1 LRLDDYTIPKYLQ
14 LQINHLPVYRPDGR
28 RLGVV
33 FEDLTVTGVAAEE
46 NTVTDFAQV
55 LENIVTLPYQAVRLF
70 AGRRQGNVRNLIQN
84 VSGLVRPGETLLVLG
99 TPGAG
104 CSTTL
109 RAIASDIES
118 FVSVHG
124 QVEYSTISSKEARK
138 YYKSEIVYNNEE
150 DNHFPKLSVGN
161 TIDYALELRKPVKDE
176 QTRKDFKDSMRSKLL
191 EIFGISHT
199 IKTIVG
205 NSFVRGVSGGE
216 RKRVS
221 LAEVLTTNPAVACFD
236 NPSRGLDSSSA
247 LAFCRLLKD
256 MSRQTGMA
264 NIVTMYQAA
273 ESIYEQCFDRVLVL
287 YKGQMIFSGKT
298 GDARNHF
305 INLGYHCGPRQTT
318 PDFLTAVTSKTERTV
333 RDDHVGPVPESPDEF
348 AQAFR
353 HSVFYRE
360 LQDEIAA
367 YRSEHASNPTYV
379 NNFKAEVQ
387 RVRSSGVS
395 KTAAESHS
403 MPQQIVTSVK
413 RHYQLTW
420 GDRNTL
426 YTLLFLNALNAV
438 ITGSAFYMA
447 PKTATGSYERG
458 GAIFFSLIYFF
469 LNALAETPA
478 TVLSRSILVKQRKL
492 GLSHPSAYVIG
503 QTIADFP
510 ISLFQALVFSGCY
523 YFMLGLGKTA
533 SQFFIF
539 SLIVWVHYGA
549 TSALFRMIGA
559 LAPNL
564 NIALLV
570 AGAAIPPCLT
580 YAGFAPPWPTL
591 HRWGSWIRRISPTPW
606 ALEALMGNEFYDITL
621 SCTDTQMA
629 PSGPGYDNL
638 AHQGCTLPGSVKG
651 SPDVPGS
658 TYLSIIYDMSR
669 SNLWRNFGIVV
680 VMWFIYT
687 VVAAVGLAYTA
698 REKGGASG
706 HVFKRG
712 AQTETLPKAA
722 NSSDMGI
729 ENHDIEKQPNRNAH
743 DVSLAPISSR
753 SSATRVEDNAS
764 DYDKE
769 DLAGSPFTFENVNYY
784 VNVSGG
790 EKQLLQ
796 NVTAY
801 ARPGQLTALMGASG
815 AGKTTLLDTISQ
827 RKSEGRVEGTMRL
840 DGQPLDAAFGR
851 CCGFAMQQDVHE
863 PFSTV
868 REALQFSAELR
879 RPADVSHAEKMEYCE
894 YIIKLLELGPIAD
907 ALIGTPG
914 EGGLGVEE
922 RKRVTIAVE
931 LACKPSNLLFL
942 DEPTS
947 GLDSQAAYSIMYFLQ
962 KVAREGIP
970 IIATIHQPS
979 GVLFEMFDHVLLLA
993 PGGRTIYFGETG
1005 INSSK
1010 VVEYFD
1016 RYGAHMNASENPA
1029 EFIISTVSGTE
1040 NSAAWHANWLNSPE
1054 ITRVEQTIRSINEKA
1069 SAAAVH
1075 TSTGSGQFAMP
1086 LWPQIKAVTKRH
1098 WISVWRDGSYNFS
1111 RFFKFLW
1118 CELFNAFTYFMIKSD
1133 VQGMQNNV
1141 LAMLIIIQIIPAVAP
1156 DLQSMWFS
1164 KWAIFEA
1171 RERNGIYSWKALTTA
1186 LLTVEVPYM
1195 LIGFT
1200 IIYFCMY
1207 WTIGYA
1213 NETTVA
1219 GYEYLQF
1226 LTLSLFTMTW
1236 NFLLATLFDN
1246 MQTCGLASAL
1256 FWNILMIFN
1265 GTLIPHASLNS
1276 FYRNW
1281 LFWLDPFR
1289 WFMGGSAENLL
1300 HPVKVHCSATDIAV
1314 FDPPSGQTCA
1324 QYTADFL
1331 ARATGY
1337 LVNPDATG
1345 DCGYCP
1351 YSAGSEYAQTM
1362 DFSYRQRWR
1371 DWGVFVVFS
1380 LVTNVGLIYF
1390 VTWFTRVRGR
1400 QLRSL

>member
-1 LRLDDYTIPKYLQ
+1 MAEKE
-14 LQINHLPVYRPDGR
+14 INGLPVYRPDGR

-33 FEDLTVTGVAAEE
+33 FENITVTGVAAEE

-55 LENIVTLPYQAVRLF
+55 LENIITLPYQAVKLF
-70 AGRRQGNVRNLIQN
+70 AGNRRKNVRNLIQD
-84 VSGLVRPGETLLVLG
+84 VSGVVNPGETLLVLG

-109 RAIASDIES
+109 RAIASDIEA
-118 FVSVHG
+118 FVG
-124 QVEYSTISSKEARK
+124 VEGEVQYSTISSAEARK
-138 YYKSEIVYNNEE
+138 LYKSEIVYNNEE

-161 TIDYALELRKPVKDE
+161 TIDYALELRKPAKDE
-176 QTRKDFKDSMRSKLL
+176 TSKADFKDNMRTKLL
-191 EIFGISHT
+191 EKFGISHT

-264 NIVTMYQAA
+264 NIVTMYQTA
-273 ESIYEQCFDRVLVL
+273 ESIYQECFDRVLVL
-287 YKGQMIFSGKT
+287 YKGRMIFSGKT
-298 GDARNHF
+298 GDARQYF
-305 INLGYHCGPRQTT
+305 IDIGYHCEARQTT
-318 PDFLTAVTSKTERTV
+318 PDFLTAVTSVTERTV
-333 RDDHVGPVPESPDEF
+333 RSDHVGPVPSTPDEF
-348 AQAFR
+348 AEAFR
-353 HSVFYRE
+353 NSRFYYE
-360 LQDEIAA
+360 LQGDIAA
-367 YRSEHASNPTYV
+367 YRSEHASTPAYV
-379 NNFKAEVQ
+379 NDFKAEVQ
-387 RVRSSGVS
+387 RVRASGVS
-395 KTAAESHS
+395 KSAAEPHS
-403 MPQQIVTSVK
+403 LPQQIVTGIK

-420 GDRNTL
+420 GDRKTL
-426 YTLLFLNALNAV
+426 YTLLLLNAVNAV

-478 TVLSRSILVKQRKL
+478 TVLSRSIVVKQRKL
-492 GLSHPSAYVIG
+492 GLSHPSAYVLS
-503 QTIADFP
+503 QTIADLP
-510 ISLFQALVFSGCY
+510 ISLFQALVFSCCY

-564 NIALLV
+564 NLALLM

-580 YAGFAPPWPTL
+580 YSGFAPPWPTL
-591 HRWGSWIRRISPTPW
+591 HAWGSWIRRISPSPW

-621 SCTDTQMA
+621 SCTDAQMV

-638 AHQGCTLPGSVKG
+638 AYQGCTLPGSVKG

-658 TYLSIIYDMSR
+658 TYLSLTYDMSR
-669 SNLWRNFGIVV
+669 THLWRNFGIIIA
-680 VMWFIYT
+680 MWFIYT

-698 REKGGASG
+698 REQGGASG

-712 AQTETLPKAA
+712 AQTESMPTTA
-722 NSSDMGI
+722 NSSGMTLGEQDL
-729 ENHDIEKQPNRNAH
+729 EKQPSRTAH
-743 DVSLAPISSR
+743 DLGTDPVSSS
-753 SSATRVEDNAS
+753 SSSTNFDDNVSEHAKTDTS
-764 DYDKE
+764 
-769 DLAGSPFTFENVNYY
+769 GSSFTFENVSYF
-784 VNVSGG
+784 VNVAGA

-827 RKSEGRVEGTMRL
+827 RKSEGRVEGAMRL
-840 DGQPLDAAFGR
+840 NGQPLDATFGR
-851 CCGFAMQQDVHE
+851 FCGFAMQQDVHE

-879 RPADVSHAEKMEYCE
+879 QPANVPYEEKMQYCE
-894 YIIKLLELGPIAD
+894 YIIALLELGPIAD

-931 LACKPSNLLFL
+931 LAAKPPYLLFL

-947 GLDSQAAYSIMYFLQ
+947 GLDSQAAYSVVYFLQ
-962 KVAREGIP
+962 KIAREGIP
-970 IIATIHQPS
+970 IICTIHQPS

-1005 INSSK
+1005 KDSAR

-1029 EFIISTVSGTE
+1029 EFIISTVSGAD
-1040 NSAAWHANWLNSPE
+1040 NSAVWHDNWLQSPE
-1054 ITRVEQTIRSINEKA
+1054 KAKVEQTIQVINEKTAVRAESTAA
-1069 SAAAVH
+1069 S
-1075 TSTGSGQFAMP
+1075 TGQFAMP
-1086 LWPQIKAVTKRH
+1086 LWPQVKAVTKRH

-1118 CELFNAFTYFMIKSD
+1118 CELFISFTYFMVKTDI
-1133 VQGMQNNV
+1133 QGLQNNV
-1141 LAMLIIIQIIPAVAP
+1141 LNLLIIVQIIPAIAP
-1156 DLQSMWFS
+1156 DLQSIWFS
-1164 KWAIFEA
+1164 KWQIFEG
-1171 RERNGIYSWKALTTA
+1171 RERNGIYSWKALTTTM
-1186 LLTVEVPYM
+1186 LTVEVPYM
-1195 LIGFT
+1195 LVGFT
-1200 IIYFCMY
+1200 LIYFCMY
-1207 WTIGYA
+1207 WTVGYT
-1213 NETTVA
+1213 NETTIA

-1226 LTLSLFTMTW
+1226 VTLGLFAMSW
-1236 NFLLATLFDN
+1236 NFLLATMFSN

-1265 GTLIPHASLNS
+1265 GTLIPHASLND

-1281 LFWLDPFR
+1281 LYWLDPFR
-1289 WFMGGSAENLL
+1289 WFFGGSAANLL
-1300 HPVKVHCSATDIAV
+1300 EPVPVNCSANDLAR
-1314 FDPPSGQTCA
+1314 FDPPAGQTCA
-1324 QYTADFL
+1324 AYAADYL
-1331 ARATGY
+1331 ARSTGY
-1337 LVNPDATG
+1337 LVNPDATS

-1351 YSAGSEYAQTM
+1351 YSTGSEYAATM
-1362 DFSYRQRWR
+1362 DYKYSQRWR
-1371 DWGVFVVFS
+1371 DWGIFLVFA
-1380 LVTNVGLIYF
+1380 LVSNVALIF
-1390 VTWFTRVRGR
+1390 AITWFTRVRGR
-1400 QLRSL
+1400 QTKSA

>member
-1 LRLDDYTIPKYLQ
+1 MAEKE
-14 LQINHLPVYRPDGR
+14 INDLPVYRPDGR

-33 FEDLTVTGVAAEE
+33 FENITVTGVAAEE

-55 LENIVTLPYQAVRLF
+55 LENIVTLPYQAVKLF
-70 AGRRQGNVRNLIQN
+70 AGNRRKNVRNLIQD
-84 VSGLVRPGETLLVLG
+84 VSGVVRPGETLLVLG

-109 RAIASDIES
+109 RAVASDIES
-118 FVSVHG
+118 FVGVDG
-124 QVEYSTISSKEARK
+124 QVSYSTISSVEARK
-138 YYKSEIVYNNEE
+138 LYKSEIIYNNEE

-161 TIDYALELRKPVKDE
+161 TLDYALELRKPAKDE
-176 QTRKDFKDSMRSKLL
+176 LPKAEFKQNMRSKLL
-191 EIFGISHT
+191 DKFGISHT
-199 IKTIVG
+199 INTIVG

-256 MSRQTGMA
+256 MSRKTGMS
-264 NIVTMYQAA
+264 NIVTMYQTSQ
-273 ESIYEQCFDRVLVL
+273 SIYDQCFDRVLVL
-287 YKGQMIFSGKT
+287 YQGRMIFSGRAAA
-298 GDARNHF
+298 ARQYF
-305 INLGYHCGPRQTT
+305 IDLGYHCEPRQTT
-318 PDFLTAVTSKTERTV
+318 PDFLTAVTSVTERMV
-333 RDDHVGPVPESPDEF
+333 RGDHIGPVPSTPDEF

-353 HSVFYRE
+353 NSEFYVE
-360 LQDEIAA
+360 LQEDIAA
-367 YRSEHASNPTYV
+367 YRSEHASNPAYV
-379 NNFKAEVQ
+379 NDFKAEVQ

-395 KTAAESHS
+395 KKAAEPHS
-403 MPQQIVTSVK
+403 LPQQIVTAIK

-426 YTLLFLNALNAV
+426 YTLLLLNAVNAV

-478 TVLSRSILVKQRKL
+478 TVLSRSIVVKQRRL
-492 GLSHPSAYVIG
+492 GLSHPSAYVLA
-503 QTIADFP
+503 QTVADLP
-510 ISLFQALVFSGCY
+510 ISLFQALVFSCCY

-539 SLIVWVHYGA
+539 TLIVWVHYGA

-559 LAPNL
+559 VAPNL
-564 NIALLV
+564 NLALLM

-580 YAGFAPPWPTL
+580 YSGFAPPWPTL
-591 HRWGSWIRRISPTPW
+591 HAWGSWIRRISPSPW

-621 SCTDTQMA
+621 SCTDAQMV
-629 PSGPGYDNL
+629 PSGPGYTNL
-638 AHQGCTLPGSVKG
+638 ANQGCTLPGSVKG

-658 TYLSIIYDMSR
+658 TYLSLTYDMSR
-669 SNLWRNFGIVV
+669 THLWRNFGIIIA
-680 VMWFIYT
+680 MWVIYT
-687 VVAAVGLAYTA
+687 IIAAVGLAYTA
-698 REKGGASG
+698 REHGGASG

-712 AQTETLPKAA
+712 AQTETMPSTTA
-722 NSSDMGI
+722 NSSGMTIGEQDL
-729 ENHDIEKQPNRNAH
+729 EKQPSRTVH
-743 DVSLAPISSR
+743 DLTLNPVSSA
-753 SSATRVEDNAS
+753 SSATRIDDN
-764 DYDKE
+764 
-769 DLAGSPFTFENVNYY
+769 GSEHAKSETNGSSFTFEDVNYY
-784 VNVSGG
+784 VNVADG

-796 NVTAY
+796 NVSAY

-827 RKSEGRVEGTMRL
+827 RKSEGRVEGAMRL
-840 DGQPLDAAFGR
+840 NGQPLDATFGR
-851 CCGFAMQQDVHE
+851 SCGFAMQQDVHE

-879 RPADVSHAEKMEYCE
+879 QPADVPYAEKMEYCE

-931 LACKPSNLLFL
+931 LAAKPPHLLFL

-947 GLDSQAAYSIMYFLQ
+947 GLDSQAAYSIVFFLQ
-962 KVAREGIP
+962 RIAREGIP
-970 IIATIHQPS
+970 IICTIHQPS

-1005 INSSK
+1005 KNSAK

-1016 RYGAHMNASENPA
+1016 RYGAHMNESENPA
-1029 EFIISTVSGTE
+1029 EFIISTVSGAD
-1040 NSAAWHANWLNSPE
+1040 NSAVWHDNWLQSPE
-1054 ITRVEQTIRSINEKA
+1054 KARVQQTIQMINEK
-1069 SAAAVH
+1069 
-1075 TSTGSGQFAMP
+1075 TSVAGQSTSSSTGQFAMP
-1086 LWPQIKAVTKRH
+1086 IWPQIKAVTKRH

-1118 CELFNAFTYFMIKSD
+1118 CELFISFTYFMVKTDI
-1133 VQGMQNNV
+1133 QGLQNNV
-1141 LAMLIIIQIIPAVAP
+1141 LNLLIIVQIIPAVAP

-1164 KWAIFEA
+1164 KWATFEA

-1186 LLTVEVPYM
+1186 MISVEMPYM
-1195 LIGFT
+1195 IVGFT
-1200 IIYFCMY
+1200 LIYFCMY
-1207 WTIGYA
+1207 WTVGYT
-1213 NETTVA
+1213 NETTIA

-1226 LTLSLFTMTW
+1226 LTCGIFALTW
-1236 NFLLATLFDN
+1236 NQLLATMFTN

-1265 GTLIPHASLNS
+1265 GTLIPHAALND

-1281 LFWLDPFR
+1281 LYWLDPFR
-1289 WFMGGSAENLL
+1289 WFFGGSVSNLL
-1300 HPVKVHCSATDIAV
+1300 KPVPVNCSANDLAR
-1314 FDPPSGQTCA
+1314 FDPPAGQTCA
-1324 QYTADFL
+1324 AYAADYL
-1331 ARATGY
+1331 SRSTGY
-1337 LVNPDATG
+1337 LVNPEATH

-1351 YSAGSEYAQTM
+1351 YSQGSEYAATM
-1362 DFSYRQRWR
+1362 DYFYSQRWR
-1371 DWGVFVVFS
+1371 DWGIFLVFA
-1380 LVTNVGLIYF
+1380 LVSNVALIYF
-1390 VTWFTRVRGR
+1390 ITWFTRVRGR
-1400 QLRSL
+1400 KTKSA

>member
-1 LRLDDYTIPKYLQ
+1 M
-14 LQINHLPVYRPDGR
+14 
-28 RLGVV
+28 
-33 FEDLTVTGVAAEE
+33 FENVTVTGVAAEE
-46 NTVTDFAQV
+46 NTVLDFAQV
-55 LENIVTLPYQAVRLF
+55 LENIVTLPYQIVRSF
-70 AGRRQGNVRNLIQN
+70 AGNKHKRIRNLIQD
-84 VSGLVRPGETLLVLG
+84 VSGVVKPGETMLVLG

-118 FVSVHG
+118 FVGVDG
-124 QVEYSTISSKEARK
+124 RIEYSTISSAEARK

-150 DNHFPKLSVGN
+150 DNHFPKLAVGD
-161 TIDYALELRKPVKDE
+161 TIDYALNLRKPAKDE
-176 QTRKDFKDSMRSKLL
+176 TPHFTENMRSKLL
-191 EIFGISHT
+191 DAFGISHT
-199 IKTIVG
+199 VKTIVG

-256 MSRQTGMA
+256 MSRETGTS
-264 NIVTMYQAA
+264 NIVTMYQTAQ
-273 ESIYEQCFDRVLVL
+273 SIYEQCFDRVLVL
-287 YKGQMIFSGKT
+287 YKGRMIFSGKT
-298 GDARNHF
+298 SDARQYF
-305 INLGYHCGPRQTT
+305 VDLGYHCGPRQTT
-318 PDFLTAVTSKTERTV
+318 SDFLTAVTSPTERRV
-333 RDDHVGPVPESPDEF
+333 RDDHIGPVPSTPDEF

-353 HSVFYRE
+353 DSRFYQE
-360 LQDEIAA
+360 LQEEIAA

-379 NNFKAEVQ
+379 NDFKNEVQ
-387 RVRSSGVS
+387 RIRSSGVS
-395 KTAAESHS
+395 KTAAEPHS
-403 MPQQIVTSVK
+403 LFQQIVTGIK
-413 RHYQLTW
+413 RQYQLTW

-426 YTLLFLNALNAV
+426 FTLLILNVVNAV

-478 TVLSRSILVKQRKL
+478 TVLSRSIIVKQRKL
-492 GLSHPSAYVIG
+492 GLSHPSAYLLS
-503 QTIADFP
+503 QTIADLP
-510 ISLFQALVFSGCY
+510 ISLFQALIFSCCY
-523 YFMLGLGKTA
+523 YFMLGLGNTA
-533 SQFFIF
+533 SQFWIF
-539 SLIVWVHYGA
+539 TLIVWVHYGA
-549 TSALFRMIGA
+549 VSALFRMIGA

-564 NIALLV
+564 NTALLM

-580 YAGFAPPWPTL
+580 YSGFAPPWPTL
-591 HRWGSWIRRISPTPW
+591 HLWGSWIRRISPSPW

-621 SCTDTQMA
+621 SCTDAQMV
-629 PSGPGYDNL
+629 PSGPGYDDL
-638 AHQGCTLPGSVKG
+638 AYQGCTLPGSVKG

-658 TYLSIIYDMSR
+658 TYLSLTYDMSR
-669 SNLWRNFGIVV
+669 SHLWRNFGIVI

-687 VVAAVGLAYTA
+687 VVAAVGLAFTA
-698 REKGGASG
+698 REQGGASG

-712 AQTETLPKAA
+712 AQTNIMPATSA
-722 NSSDMGI
+722 NSSDMTVD
-729 ENHDIEKQPNRNAH
+729 EQDLEKQPSRTVH
-743 DVSLAPISSR
+743 DLTLAPVSSASSR
-753 SSATRVEDNAS
+753 TNVPDDRS
-764 DYDKE
+764 DYGKTY
-769 DLAGSPFTFENVNYY
+769 ATGSSFTFENVNYF
-784 VNVSGG
+784 VNVAGG

-796 NVTAY
+796 SVTAY

-840 DGQPLDAAFGR
+840 NGQPLDATFGR
-851 CCGFAMQQDVHE
+851 SCGFAMQQDVHE

-879 RPADVSHAEKMEYCE
+879 QPADVPYAEKMEYCE

-931 LACKPSNLLFL
+931 LAAKPPHLLFL

-947 GLDSQAAYSIMYFLQ
+947 GLDSQAAYSIVYFLQ
-962 KVAREGIP
+962 KIAGEGIP
-970 IIATIHQPS
+970 IICTIHQPS

-1005 INSSK
+1005 QNSSK

-1029 EFIISTVSGTE
+1029 EFIISTVSGAD
-1040 NSAAWHANWLNSPE
+1040 NSAAWHANWLHSPE
-1054 ITRVEQTIRSINEKA
+1054 KALVEQTIQSINEKSSAAITSAA
-1069 SAAAVH
+1069 SA
-1075 TSTGSGQFAMP
+1075 SSGQFAMP
-1086 LWPQIKAVTKRH
+1086 LWPQIKAVTRRH

-1118 CELFNAFTYFMIKSD
+1118 CELFISFTYYMVKTDI
-1133 VQGMQNNV
+1133 QGLQNNV
-1141 LAMLIIIQIIPAVAP
+1141 LNLLIIVQIIPAIAP

-1171 RERNGIYSWKALTTA
+1171 RERNGIYSWKSLTTA
-1186 LLTVEVPYM
+1186 LLSVEIPYM
-1195 LIGFT
+1195 VVGFT
-1200 IIYFCMY
+1200 LVYFCMY
-1207 WTIGYA
+1207 WTVGYTNDTA
-1213 NETTVA
+1213 TA

-1226 LTLSLFTMTW
+1226 LTLGIFAMTW
-1236 NFLLATLFDN
+1236 NFLLSTLFTN

-1256 FWNILMIFN
+1256 FWNILMIFS
-1265 GTLIPHASLNS
+1265 GTLIPHASLND
-1276 FYRNW
+1276 FYRDW
-1281 LFWLDPFR
+1281 LYWLDPFR
-1289 WFMGGSAENLL
+1289 WFFGGSTSNLL
-1300 HPVKVHCSATDIAV
+1300 RPVPVNCSATDLAV
-1314 FDPPSGQTCA
+1314 FDPPSGQSCA
-1324 QYTADFL
+1324 DYAAAFL
-1331 ARATGY
+1331 ARSTGY
-1337 LVNPDATG
+1337 LVNPDATA

-1351 YSAGSEYAQTM
+1351 YSAGSEYAATM
-1362 DFSYRQRWR
+1362 DFHVGQKWR
-1371 DWGVFVVFS
+1371 DWGVFLVFAAVS
-1380 LVTNVGLIYF
+1380 NVALIYF

-1400 QLRSL
+1400 QTRGA